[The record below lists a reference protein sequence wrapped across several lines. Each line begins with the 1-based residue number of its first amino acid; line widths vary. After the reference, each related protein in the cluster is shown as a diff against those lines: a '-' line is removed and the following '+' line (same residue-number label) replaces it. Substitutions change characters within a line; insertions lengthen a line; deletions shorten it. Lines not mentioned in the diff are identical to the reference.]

1 MIICQALNAGLLLP
15 TARALTFLSSPF
27 AERSRLRIDKWF
39 VGTTV
44 YGIATKNPR
53 WLSKWR
59 DREWLTASSFSER
72 MQLHHCSF
80 SFMIFIAR
88 LIQEVVPFVFTFLE
102 KVAQVGTNLG
112 GRGGRSLK
120 TLSNWKFQ
128 MGLNRHRRHQD
139 GSSYQ
144 NILWNGADS
153 EDTWIHCGFGSYMW
167 DATGKLSMY
176 WNVIRRNASAMC
188 SVCSAILILI

>member
-53 WLSKWR
+53 WLWKWR
-59 DREWLTASSFSER
+59 DWVIDGFKLFRENATTSLLIFFHYIYSKADSSNR
-72 MQLHHCSF
+72 SF
-80 SFMIFIAR
+80 R
-88 LIQEVVPFVFTFLE
+88 LI
-102 KVAQVGTNLG
+102 
-112 GRGGRSLK
+112 RS
-120 TLSNWKFQ
+120 
-128 MGLNRHRRHQD
+128 NRMEWH
-139 GSSYQ
+139 SYQ
-144 NILWNGADS
+144 NILWNGANL
-153 EDTWIHCGFGSYMW
+153 EGKCMYFGSYMW
-167 DATGKLSMY
+167 DAMGKFSMY